1 MHPNIKVNVP
11 RIGLMGL
18 RSAFAAMRMWNAH
31 LEEAIEMD
39 RTGEISILVR
49 LIERTNLEITLAVF
63 QAPGV
68 NLNDRRLLQ
77 LEGWDVKSIRGR

>member
-31 LEEAIEMD
+31 LEEAREMED
-39 RTGEISILVR
+39 VASISTLAP
-49 LIERTNLEITLAVF
+49 LIERTCLEITLAVYH
-63 QAPGV
+63 APGV
-68 NLNDRRLLQ
+68 NLNDRMLLR